1 MICSSPIYLYIT
13 TLLKIF
19 SKQCEF
25 EIHTV
30 HHTFN
35 KGKGKIYLGQKSI
48 NNQHKW
54 LKLLNSSKIKT

>member
-1 MICSSPIYLYIT
+1 MICSSPIFILQRYWKYLVKRVS
-13 TLLKIF
+13 LKYN
-19 SKQCEF
+19 
-25 EIHTV
+25 TV